1 MNTTT
6 YSIDRF
12 EVRKDTLLWG
22 LLLLNSE
29 LLLVFA
35 YLLLSPNTI
44 TGLTPVVVP
53 FVWINL
59 GLWAIVRTDV
69 PPAGQRRRRIGV
81 AVAVAY
87 FGLLTYFG
95 GMWGLGHPEMPS
107 SLRLELFS
115 LPPGWAPALLANTP
129 YLRLSVLSYQV
140 VGYLALAY
148 LVYATV
154 LDAAGSAVTGVV
166 GLLSCVSCSWPI
178 LAGVVTGLVG
188 GSTAVAA
195 AVYDQSYLLSTVV
208 FSVTVGLLYWRPGFR

>member
-1 MNTTT
+1 MSTTT

-22 LLLLNSE
+22 LLLVNTE

-35 YLLLSPNTI
+35 YQLLSPNTI

-59 GLWAIVRTDV
+59 SLWAIARTDV
-69 PPAGQRRRRIGV
+69 PAASQRRRTIGV
-81 AVAVAY
+81 AVAAAY
-87 FGLLTYFG
+87 FGVLAYFG
-95 GMWGLGHPEMPS
+95 GLWGLGDPAIPAS
-107 SLRLELFS
+107 ARFELFS
-115 LPPGWAPALLANTP
+115 LPPGWAPALLVHTP
-129 YLRLSVLSYQV
+129 YLRLSVLTYQV

-154 LDAAGSAVTGVV
+154 LDAAGSAVTGLV

-208 FSVTVGLLYWRPGFR
+208 FAVTIGLLYWRPGFR